1 MSAVCERK
9 RKTDYLPPF
18 FQSATL
24 SLAIPGMNHYIAT
37 KIVLLDIEP
46 AIPGVCSPSE
56 AALQRNLPKL
66 RPLHAELHGSGSG
79 CSSEMLMSDSKVWSK
94 KKRKTPSSLKI
105 STPFRRSASAL
116 FSSHRLQ
123 LECPNPTSASR
134 GSEQNQ
140 KG

>member
-1 MSAVCERK
+1 MRSCRFRRQRYSAGELTSSKSQESESVPWK
-9 RKTDYLPPF
+9 RTLRIARILVHPL
-18 FQSATL
+18 QSWSSAITL
-24 SLAIPGMNHYIAT
+24 
-37 KIVLLDIEP
+37 
-46 AIPGVCSPSE
+46 
-56 AALQRNLPKL
+56 
-66 RPLHAELHGSGSG
+66 
-79 CSSEMLMSDSKVWSK
+79 KVWSK

-134 GSEQNQ
+134 GSEQNL

>member
-1 MSAVCERK
+1 MQIPQ
-9 RKTDYLPPF
+9 TNYLAAYR
-18 FQSATL
+18 SLRLSRDANGTL
-24 SLAIPGMNHYIAT
+24 
-37 KIVLLDIEP
+37 V
-46 AIPGVCSPSE
+46 
-56 AALQRNLPKL
+56 
-66 RPLHAELHGSGSG
+66 AEFHSNGGSFTGSG
-79 CSSEMLMSDSKVWSK
+79 CSSEMLMSDSKVWNK
-94 KKRKTPSSLKI
+94 KKRKMPSSLEI

>member
-1 MSAVCERK
+1 
-9 RKTDYLPPF
+9 
-18 FQSATL
+18 
-24 SLAIPGMNHYIAT
+24 MNQYIAT
-37 KIVLLDIEP
+37 KIALLDIEACHP
-46 AIPGVCSPSE
+46 CVCSPSAQPCKE
-56 AALQRNLPKL
+56 ICRSCAHVMLSCTVRVRDALP
-66 RPLHAELHGSGSG
+66 
-79 CSSEMLMSDSKVWSK
+79 EMLMSDSKVWSK